1 MQTWPGRKRNRS
13 RRVVC
18 LADFWA
24 VDAPDELL
32 AAAVDITRAAS
43 GLAAQRFLEGVP
55 VSTKADDTEIT
66 PADVEVEELIRSLIA
81 ARFPEDGVSGEELAD
96 TPGTT
101 GRRWVID
108 PIDGTSAFAHRI
120 PMFSVLLAV
129 EDTEGSA
136 AAVRSYPMSQDLMYA
151 GRGLGCWHQ
160 VNDGQPQ
167 RLSVSGTRQPR
178 GAWAEMVNPATWSED
193 LLVRLH
199 REVLLL
205 PDVRGTLAVASGRI
219 DALIVAGLP
228 MGYED
233 VAPLPLLIG
242 EAGGRIS
249 DLNGNDVLSGNG
261 TVLASNGH
269 IHDAL
274 LDLVRDV
281 RPAGTTNPSSRPAG
295 NPRPRS
301 RITGR
306 RPHRRRQVRSMT
318 CRHSQSNHSSAARYR
333 RLLNVRPSSG
343 SHFPPSANARAAVIS
358 DNQPQSLKRLK
369 FLQDGPLAWAISR
382 INRQVYPPSV
392 PVPAPLGDD
401 RQEFDL
407 TIGKRSVTHGA
418 SPG

>member
-1 MQTWPGRKRNRS
+1 
-13 RRVVC
+13 
-18 LADFWA
+18 

-43 GLAAQRFLEGVP
+43 RLAAQRFLEGVP
-55 VSTKADDTEIT
+55 VSTKADDTEVT

-81 ARFPEDGVSGEELAD
+81 ARFPDDGVSGEELAD

-120 PMFSVLLAV
+120 PMFSVLLAI
-129 EDTEGSA
+129 EDTEGSV
-136 AAVRSYPMSQDLMYA
+136 AAVRSYPTSQDLMYA

-160 VNDGQPQ
+160 VNDGPPQ
-167 RLSVSGTRQPR
+167 RLSVSGTRYPR
-178 GAWAEMVNPATWSED
+178 GAWAEMVNPATWSEE

-281 RPAGTTNPSSRPAG
+281 PS
-295 NPRPRS
+295 
-301 RITGR
+301 GR
-306 RPHRRRQVRSMT
+306 D
-318 CRHSQSNHSSAARYR
+318 Y
-333 RLLNVRPSSG
+333 
-343 SHFPPSANARAAVIS
+343 
-358 DNQPQSLKRLK
+358 QSLIQAR
-369 FLQDGPLAWAISR
+369 R
-382 INRQVYPPSV
+382 
-392 PVPAPLGDD
+392 
-401 RQEFDL
+401 
-407 TIGKRSVTHGA
+407 
-418 SPG
+418 

>member
-1 MQTWPGRKRNRS
+1 MQTWRGRKRNRS

-81 ARFPEDGVSGEELAD
+81 ARFPDDGVSGEELAD

-281 RPAGTTNPSSRPAG
+281 PS
-295 NPRPRS
+295 
-301 RITGR
+301 GR
-306 RPHRRRQVRSMT
+306 D
-318 CRHSQSNHSSAARYR
+318 Y
-333 RLLNVRPSSG
+333 
-343 SHFPPSANARAAVIS
+343 
-358 DNQPQSLKRLK
+358 QSLIQAR
-369 FLQDGPLAWAISR
+369 R
-382 INRQVYPPSV
+382 
-392 PVPAPLGDD
+392 
-401 RQEFDL
+401 
-407 TIGKRSVTHGA
+407 
-418 SPG
+418 